1 MDAQSEPIPP
11 MTSLSVGLLVK
22 SLLSTDASIAAKAT
36 KIYPV
41 VAEQDAKL
49 PYVCYRRADF
59 DRNYAKGPGQGA
71 DAVTVEILC
80 YASSYKESIEL
91 AEMVRDCLD
100 HKQATYEDSANN
112 RSLVA
117 RSIDIVGAEEGWADD
132 AYAQSLVFTIRV
144 NNE

>member
-1 MDAQSEPIPP
+1 MDAQSEPVTP

-22 SLLSTDASIAAKAT
+22 SLLSTDGSIAAKAT

-49 PYVCYRRADF
+49 PYICYRRADF
-59 DRNYAKGPGQGA
+59 DRHYAKGPGQGA
-71 DAVTVEILC
+71 DVMSVEILC

>member
-1 MDAQSEPIPP
+1 MDAQSEPVTP

-22 SLLSTDASIAAKAT
+22 SLLSTDVSIAAKAT

-49 PYVCYRRADF
+49 PYICYRRADF

-71 DAVTVEILC
+71 DAVSVEILC

-91 AEMVRDCLD
+91 AELVRDCLD
-100 HKQATYEDSANN
+100 HKQATYDDSANN